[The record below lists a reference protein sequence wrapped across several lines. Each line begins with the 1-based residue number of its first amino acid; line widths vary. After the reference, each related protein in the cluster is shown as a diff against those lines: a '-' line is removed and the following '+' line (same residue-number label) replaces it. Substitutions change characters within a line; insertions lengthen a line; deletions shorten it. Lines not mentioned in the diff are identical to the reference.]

1 MSSIDNSTDVLNSF
15 SNSIN
20 DTIIDRLIANTMTKE
35 DAMILRNMLTRI
47 QTDPELFKVI
57 RNFITSFSKLD
68 VNWTKGNSSTSNYS
82 TASGTKL
89 ANVIMSLL

>member
-1 MSSIDNSTDVLNSF
+1 MSSTDNSPDALNSF
-15 SNSIN
+15 INSIN
-20 DTIIDRLIANTMTKE
+20 NTIIDRLIANTMAKE
-35 DAMILRNMLTRI
+35 DATILRNMLTRI
-47 QTDPELFKVI
+47 QTDPELLKTI

-68 VNWTKGNSSTSNYS
+68 VNWTKGNSSASNYS